1 METYDSL
8 KKLAK
13 NAKTSIKRI
22 HGTDNVLIGGT
33 YYKQIGGNVGISAT
47 EMLKARARLNKR
59 R

>member
-1 METYDSL
+1 METYSSL

-13 NAKTSIKRI
+13 QAKTTIKRI

-33 YYKQIGGNVGISAT
+33 DYKQIGGNVGISAT
-47 EMLKARARLNKR
+47 EMLKARKRLNR